1 MLARPD
7 SCFSSRP
14 STVREQEG
22 AGRQAE
28 PPRPFPTFGENW
40 SNLHTPDTE
49 TGANAMDLITPDALP
64 TDPIDALRELVRC
77 EGEIERLRWERIK
90 EARSAGAS
98 WKQVGEVLGMTER
111 SAWEYFTRSART
123 AIADTAE
130 ENEALGEADAVDI
143 SVEEARAIRR
153 RRSSI

>member
-1 MLARPD
+1 
-7 SCFSSRP
+7 
-14 STVREQEG
+14 
-22 AGRQAE
+22 
-28 PPRPFPTFGENW
+28 
-40 SNLHTPDTE
+40 
-49 TGANAMDLITPDALP
+49 MDLITPDALP

-98 WKQVGEVLGMTER
+98 WKQVGEVLGMTEQ

-143 SVEEARAIRR
+143 AVEEARAIRR